1 MAEFN
6 SPFSPFGGTQPEEE
20 LLYPE
25 QGMQFGGT
33 GGSLFGAQPTDGGV
47 DPTALAGLGLGG
59 GIVAAGTGGQAATSQ
74 VLSPFAQKVAAQD
87 AARLA
92 AQNRPAL
99 IGGPTTTQGVLTG
112 PNTPAQYTGTAQGRP
127 VPGTQLAPQGQPP
140 SVRATGGAPAVRGT
154 SGAPMKIAQK
164 VGTAAKASRFASPG
178 SIAYT
183 LADLGTAAL
192 TGEGITERIVNP
204 IAGSL
209 AELYYGDGNLPA
221 FSPEE
226 LAQIQQ
232 GSVAQDPNLPQMSR
246 LGDEPLT
253 FTAPT
258 GPSSTATQSAQLAAT
273 LPDDSGLMGAPGIQE
288 TGIPTTTLNIDG
300 GSVTVPQALA
310 DQTFRGIGA
319 APMSIEETRARLGG
333 RTLNEYLSA
342 PSGTEGVSGLRTDP
356 QGRMIPAGFE
366 TRADA
371 YGDYER
377 ESAAREGR
385 LAASM
390 QQPGETTTER
400 DTRAAGERTTGPR
413 TYGGY
418 TTAQLRGMVG
428 GGDALRAAQMRA
440 EAGLNP
446 LTGNREKTEGE
457 RAQSF
462 EQDQLQNELLQ
473 ARLDSFKQTE
483 PGKLSIAESD
493 ADQLG
498 LTGKDRQIFIIGK
511 VAGPGVVDRILGK
524 VPTDTKVPTSII
536 EAKEQRSQL
545 AEARKLFTEG
555 KIPEAAD
562 ILASIGMINKL
573 TGFPIEPAEYFKPV
587 APDPP
592 AEGTEP
598 AEPIADVIARNL

>member
-1 MAEFN
+1 MAQEFN
-6 SPFSPFGGTQPEEE
+6 SPFSPFGAPKPEEE

-33 GGSLFGAQPTDGGV
+33 GNSLFGTQPTDGGV
-47 DPTALAGLGLGG
+47 DPTFLAGLGLGG

-74 VLSPFAQKVAAQD
+74 VLSPFAQRVAAQD

-140 SVRATGGAPAVRGT
+140 AVRGTGGAPAVRGT

-183 LADLGTAAL
+183 AADLGTAAL
-192 TGEGITERIVNP
+192 TGKGITQRIVEP

-232 GSVAQDPNLPQMSR
+232 GPVAQDPGLPQMSR

-258 GPSSTATQSAQLAAT
+258 GPSSAPQRAAELAAT
-273 LPDDSGLMGAPGIQE
+273 LPDDSGLMGAPGVQG
-288 TGIPTTTLNIDG
+288 TGIPTTTLDIDG

-310 DQTFRGIGA
+310 DQTFQGIGA

-333 RTLNEYLSA
+333 RTLNEYLNA

-385 LAASM
+385 LAARM
-390 QQPGETTTER
+390 QQPGESITER
-400 DTRAAGERTTGPR
+400 DTRNAAART
-413 TYGGY
+413 
-418 TTAQLRGMVG
+418 
-428 GGDALRAAQMRA
+428 
-440 EAGLNP
+440 
-446 LTGNREKTEGE
+446 
-457 RAQSF
+457 QSS
-462 EQDQLQNELLQ
+462 QN
-473 ARLDSFKQTE
+473 
-483 PGKLSIAESD
+483 
-493 ADQLG
+493 
-498 LTGKDRQIFIIGK
+498 
-511 VAGPGVVDRILGK
+511 
-524 VPTDTKVPTSII
+524 VPTDVREAMLTPEGRRTAKQINRLARWSGSTQGQEMGGVAGLEQILQPVDVDPQQQQYDEMRLYKLGLEIEKMQKEKPTEYQEAAAAVDEAISAGDITPGKRSNAILSKLGYDLEELLGSGLNGGGNVFNTVEEAEAANLPPGTQVTIGGKKAII
-536 EAKEQRSQL
+536 E
-545 AEARKLFTEG
+545 
-555 KIPEAAD
+555 
-562 ILASIGMINKL
+562 
-573 TGFPIEPAEYFKPV
+573 
-587 APDPP
+587 
-592 AEGTEP
+592 
-598 AEPIADVIARNL
+598 

>member
-6 SPFSPFGGTQPEEE
+6 SPFSPFGATKPEEE

-33 GGSLFGAQPTDGGV
+33 GGSLFGAQPITGISDQSGV
-47 DPTALAGLGLGG
+47 SQVQVPPFGLGMGVG
-59 GIVAAGTGGQAATSQ
+59 NQPYVKNTDTGIQRGASNNLSGMDQVTEAT
-74 VLSPFAQKVAAQD
+74 D
-87 AARLA
+87 
-92 AQNRPAL
+92 
-99 IGGPTTTQGVLTG
+99 
-112 PNTPAQYTGTAQGRP
+112 Y
-127 VPGTQLAPQGQPP
+127 
-140 SVRATGGAPAVRGT
+140 
-154 SGAPMKIAQK
+154 M
-164 VGTAAKASRFASPG
+164 
-178 SIAYT
+178 
-183 LADLGTAAL
+183 
-192 TGEGITERIVNP
+192 
-204 IAGSL
+204 
-209 AELYYGDGNLPA
+209 
-221 FSPEE
+221 
-226 LAQIQQ
+226 
-232 GSVAQDPNLPQMSR
+232 
-246 LGDEPLT
+246 
-253 FTAPT
+253 
-258 GPSSTATQSAQLAAT
+258 SAQ
-273 LPDDSGLMGAPGIQE
+273 
-288 TGIPTTTLNIDG
+288 TGIPMTGMRPIDVNTG
-300 GSVTVPQALA
+300 NPLSQSVIDAAGRANLELPMGSVPLPKFTPADSSATQQPDVSPLSVTVGGQPIPTTPQPAAGSPQAFFEQYRAEGPLSQEQIA
-310 DQTFRGIGA
+310 SGEAEALRMGTTFDPDTGFSRDNFLLGQQVPSMPK
-319 APMSIEETRARLGG
+319 APMGVDETRAKLGG
-333 RTLNEYLSA
+333 LTLNQYLNA
-342 PSGTEGVSGLRTDP
+342 PDGTEGVYGLRTDP
-356 QGRMIPAGFE
+356 QGRMIPSGFE

-390 QQPGETTTER
+390 QQPGETITER
-400 DTRAAGERTTGPR
+400 DTRNAAARTTGPR

-462 EQDQLQNELLQ
+462 EQGQLQNELLQ
-473 ARLDSFKQTE
+473 ARLDSLKQTE

-498 LTGKDRQIFIIGK
+498 LTGKDRQIFIIGN

-555 KIPEAAD
+555 KINESAD
-562 ILASIGMINKL
+562 ILASIGMINTL
-573 TGFPIEPAEYFKPV
+573 TGFPIMPSEYFKGV
-587 APDPP
+587 TPP
-592 AEGTEP
+592 PPPGDTGSE
-598 AEPIADVIARNL
+598 EPIEDVIARNL

>member
-6 SPFSPFGGTQPEEE
+6 SPFSPFGATKPEEE

-33 GGSLFGAQPTDGGV
+33 GGSLFGAQPTDGGI

-74 VLSPFAQKVAAQD
+74 VLSPMAQKIAAQD

-232 GSVAQDPNLPQMSR
+232 GSVASDTDLPQMSR

-258 GPSSTATQSAQLAAT
+258 GPSSTAAQSAQLAAT
-273 LPDDSGLMGAPGIQE
+273 LPDDSGLMGAPGIQG
-288 TGIPTTTLNIDG
+288 TGIPTTTLDIDG
-300 GSVTVPQALA
+300 GSATVPQALA

-319 APMSIEETRARLGG
+319 APMGVEETRARLGG
-333 RTLNEYLSA
+333 LTLNEYLNA

-356 QGRMIPAGFE
+356 QGRMIPSGFE

-377 ESAAREGR
+377 ESATREGR
-385 LAASM
+385 LAARM
-390 QQPGETTTER
+390 QQPGESITER
-400 DTRAAGERTTGPR
+400 DTRVARERTTGPR

-446 LTGNREKTEGE
+446 LTGNREQTEGE
-457 RAQSF
+457 REQSF
-462 EQDQLQNELLQ
+462 EQGQLQNELLQ

-483 PGKLSIAESD
+483 PDKLSKAESYADRLNLQGD
-493 ADQLG
+493 ARTAFIFSQMGTAMEDVFG
-498 LTGKDRQIFIIGK
+498 LEGTGLNGGGANVFNTVEEAEAANLPPGTEVTIG
-511 VAGPGVVDRILGK
+511 GK
-524 VPTDTKVPTSII
+524 KAII
-536 EAKEQRSQL
+536 E
-545 AEARKLFTEG
+545 
-555 KIPEAAD
+555 
-562 ILASIGMINKL
+562 
-573 TGFPIEPAEYFKPV
+573 
-587 APDPP
+587 
-592 AEGTEP
+592 
-598 AEPIADVIARNL
+598 

>member
-1 MAEFN
+1 MAQEFY
-6 SPFSPFGGTQPEEE
+6 SPFYPFGATQPEEE

-25 QGMQFGGT
+25 QGMQFGST
-33 GGSLFGAQPTDGGV
+33 GNSLFGTQPTDGGI
-47 DPTALAGLGLGG
+47 DPTVLAGLGLGG

-74 VLSPFAQKVAAQD
+74 VLSPFAQKIAAQD

-140 SVRATGGAPAVRGT
+140 AVRATGGAPAVRGT

-232 GSVAQDPNLPQMSR
+232 GPVAQDPSLPQMSR

-258 GPSSTATQSAQLAAT
+258 GLSSVPQRASELAST
-273 LPDDSGLMGAPGIQE
+273 LPADSGLMGAPGIQE

-310 DQTFRGIGA
+310 DQTFQGIGA
-319 APMSIEETRARLGG
+319 APMSIAETRARLGG
-333 RTLNEYLSA
+333 RTLNEYLNA

-385 LAASM
+385 LAARM
-390 QQPGETTTER
+390 QQPGETITER
-400 DTRAAGERTTGPR
+400 DTRVAAART
-413 TYGGY
+413 
-418 TTAQLRGMVG
+418 
-428 GGDALRAAQMRA
+428 
-440 EAGLNP
+440 
-446 LTGNREKTEGE
+446 
-457 RAQSF
+457 QSS
-462 EQDQLQNELLQ
+462 QN
-473 ARLDSFKQTE
+473 
-483 PGKLSIAESD
+483 
-493 ADQLG
+493 
-498 LTGKDRQIFIIGK
+498 
-511 VAGPGVVDRILGK
+511 
-524 VPTDTKVPTSII
+524 VPTDVREAMLTPEGRRTAKQINRLARWSGSTQGQEMGGVAGLEQILQPVDAQQQQYDAMRIQKLGLELDRLQQEEPDKYTAAESEVDGLITAGIITPDKRRDAILSKMGYDLEELLGSGLNGGGNVFNTVEEAEAANLPPGTQVTIGGKKAII
-536 EAKEQRSQL
+536 E
-545 AEARKLFTEG
+545 
-555 KIPEAAD
+555 
-562 ILASIGMINKL
+562 
-573 TGFPIEPAEYFKPV
+573 
-587 APDPP
+587 
-592 AEGTEP
+592 
-598 AEPIADVIARNL
+598 